1 MTSRTFASWVKPIA
15 TQLRESRREIA
26 EVARTIPEGA
36 WSRPSP
42 DPGWSYRDL
51 LAHLAA
57 GDWVCQ
63 TVLRAAVGGE
73 RFDMTITTQL
83 DDHNARVIEER
94 KGRSVQELIAEVAAE
109 GEGTQELLG
118 QLNEADEE
126 RRQEDAPMSLVEFL
140 RFYPTHDRDHL
151 AQLRTALQ
159 RA

>member
-1 MTSRTFASWVKPIA
+1 MTSRTFASWVEPIA

-26 EVARTIPEGA
+26 EIARTIPDGA

-51 LAHLAA
+51 LAHLAV

-73 RFDMTITTQL
+73 QFDMTITTHL

-109 GEGTQELLG
+109 GEETQELLR
-118 QLNEADEE
+118 QLSEAHEE
-126 RRQEDAPMSLVEFL
+126 RRHEDAPMSLVEFL

>member
-1 MTSRTFASWVKPIA
+1 MTSRTFASWVEPIA

-83 DDHNARVIEER
+83 DDQNARVIEER